1 MTYSLEISD
10 QAREQIDALPPN
22 AASAL
27 ADVWAFLELTP
38 WAGTSMAE
46 HTAVRNV
53 EFHDGL
59 GLVTYLIL
67 EDQRIVDVLLILWL

>member
-10 QAREQIDALPPN
+10 QAWEQIDALPPN

-53 EFHDGL
+53 EFHDGKGLASVRGCARKEGPLSGQL
-59 GLVTYLIL
+59 G
-67 EDQRIVDVLLILWL
+67 